1 MRVTVRKIADTLV
14 LPYDNV
20 PMERVQANQDRVCQ
34 LMAAFRAGDRRAAN
48 ELVEIFQPEL
58 RRLAAAKMRKE
69 DSAHS
74 WQPTLLVNE
83 LYLEMVK
90 VRALRPAEQDAGNDR
105 AAFLSL
111 AGLMMTRLLIH
122 HSRPLSRKAER
133 CEVDVDEFETPGPAL
148 LVEIDRLLERLESF
162 GSRLRYIVEL
172 RVFEDLTGEEIA
184 QRLGCGTA
192 TVARDWNF
200 ARRWLEKELS
210 LAVRL

>member
-1 MRVTVRKIADTLV
+1 
-14 LPYDNV
+14 
-20 PMERVQANQDRVCQ
+20 MERAQANQDRVRQ

-48 ELVEIFQPEL
+48 ELIEIFQPEL

-122 HSRPLSRKAER
+122 HSRPLSQKAEK
-133 CEVDVDEFETPGPAL
+133 CEIDADAFETPGPAS

-162 GSRLRYIVEL
+162 GPRLRYIVEL
-172 RVFEDLTGEEIA
+172 RVFEDLTGERSLSGWDVELLPSPGIGTSRGGGSRKSCRWPFDYD
-184 QRLGCGTA
+184 RLAMETDLGL
-192 TVARDWNF
+192 V
-200 ARRWLEKELS
+200 
-210 LAVRL
+210 